1 MEEMTDINTIEN
13 FQVLWEKL
21 ITSGVDLGKRLL
33 AAIVIYLIGR
43 IIKHIVHRMLE
54 RNAKRKTMDP
64 EVQSFMNSAIRIGLN
79 ILIIIA
85 VVGALG
91 IETSS
96 FAALLASAGV
106 AIGMALSG
114 QMQNLAG
121 GILILIQR
129 PYRIGDYIIT
139 HGIEGT
145 VSAIQI
151 FSTKL
156 HTPDNREVTVPNGTI
171 SSEVLI
177 NVTAQKTRRIDFSFG
192 VEYNTDIDKV
202 REILQ
207 RIADQDKDILQVPKP
222 LIAVEALADSS
233 VNVKLRVWVET
244 ENYWNVTFRIKETVY
259 KTFNE
264 EGVSFPF
271 PQLTVHQA

>member
-1 MEEMTDINTIEN
+1 MEDIEN
-13 FQVLWEKL
+13 WRVLWEKL

-33 AAIVIYLIGR
+33 AAIVIYLVGR
-43 IIKHIVHRMLE
+43 MIIAIVNHILA

-64 EVQSFMNSAIRIGLN
+64 EVRSFMNSAIRIGLN

-85 VVGALG
+85 VIGALG

-139 HGIEGT
+139 NGTEGT
-145 VSAIQI
+145 VTSIQI
-151 FSTKL
+151 FTTKML
-156 HTPDNREVTVPNGTI
+156 TPDNREVTIPNGAI
-171 SSEVLI
+171 SSAVLI

-192 VEYNTDIDKV
+192 VEYNTDVDKV
-202 REILQ
+202 RQALKAIVD
-207 RIADQDKDILQVPKP
+207 ADKDILKDPEP
-222 LIAVEALADSS
+222 MIAVEDLADSS
-233 VNVKLRVWVET
+233 VNIKLRIWVESP
-244 ENYWNVTFRIKETVY
+244 NYWDVTFRTKEAVY
-259 KTFNE
+259 KKFNE
-264 EGVSFPF
+264 EGIAFPF
-271 PQLTVHQA
+271 PQLTVHQG